1 MPASFFLSPALVSPL
16 FFFNFGGNSGRTQI
30 LVNTCTQSL
39 CVRKVTGQTRQHN
52 TSGRHKKGNS
62 IQAAGHGYL
71 EGLRMD
77 HRAGKCLGREGR
89 PRSHSPIG
97 TCDKRPH
104 WTQGVAFSLPSPPP
118 KGHPVLRFW
127 FTVFQNPRMRPARRA
142 EMWPRGQKLLHCD
155 PFPFLAPLMS
165 TFRIFYTFATFLPL
179 LILCFLMLDTLFF
192 NIGYLRL

>member
-1 MPASFFLSPALVSPL
+1 
-16 FFFNFGGNSGRTQI
+16 
-30 LVNTCTQSL
+30 
-39 CVRKVTGQTRQHN
+39 
-52 TSGRHKKGNS
+52 
-62 IQAAGHGYL
+62 
-71 EGLRMD
+71 MD

-142 EMWPRGQKLLHCD
+142 EMWPQREGVGWVRVESD
-155 PFPFLAPLMS
+155 S
-165 TFRIFYTFATFLPL
+165 VYGNGGT
-179 LILCFLMLDTLFF
+179 
-192 NIGYLRL
+192 